1 MIKNVTRSGL
11 AKGERRSRLMMRAA
25 GVLAVV
31 GLALPAL
38 AVSAPTAT
46 ADPAAPSASADIP
59 GLDARIKTKGG
70 DLLYFDLEGGGIKMA
85 VYDDR
90 KDGYGVRGYAYAD
103 GVTATVYTNRGK
115 GTHQTREF
123 GVVDGPVKIKLC
135 YTKKGKNVQCSK
147 TQQARP

>member
-1 MIKNVTRSGL
+1 MS
-11 AKGERRSRLMMRAA
+11 RRTMRT
-25 GVLAVV
+25 AVAV
-31 GLALPAL
+31 AIAGLALPAF
-38 AVSAPTAT
+38 AGSAPAAA
-46 ADPAAPSASADIP
+46 ADSTGPSASADIP

-70 DLLYFDLEGGGIKMA
+70 DLLYFEQEGGGIKLA

-123 GVVDGPVKIKLC
+123 VVPGGPVKIKLC
-135 YTKKGKNVQCSK
+135 YTNNGKNVQCSRTK
-147 TQQARP
+147 QARP